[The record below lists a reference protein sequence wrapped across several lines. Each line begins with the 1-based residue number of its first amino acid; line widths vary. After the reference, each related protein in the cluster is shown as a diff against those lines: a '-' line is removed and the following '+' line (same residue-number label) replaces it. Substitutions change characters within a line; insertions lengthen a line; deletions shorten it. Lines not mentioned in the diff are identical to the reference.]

1 MEVKKDTFR
10 NETMENFE
18 DLECVS
24 LTVSYHVYLIRT
36 SKVWSMLDHGSVGQ
50 FQNKECY
57 FMFTY
62 TFLASKNLCF
72 YHFHFFY

>member
-1 MEVKKDTFR
+1 MEVKKDTLR

-24 LTVSYHVYLIRT
+24 LTVSYHLYLIRT
-36 SKVWSMLDHGSVGQ
+36 SKAWSMLDHGSVG
-50 FQNKECY
+50 QNKECY

-72 YHFHFFY
+72 YHFHFFC